1 MSERSA
7 ALSSVMSSARS
18 PSRLS
23 PSGGRSQSGSP
34 PSPSKREAERA
45 SSWVSVGS
53 KLVLTVLDEHLELQK
68 RLSEKESHRQK
79 VLSKQAY
86 EEDLKASK
94 RAREK
99 YQWRKRMQERELAV
113 RLEREFRE
121 VERKVQL
128 EEWKQSVAKAQKNQK
143 ARIHKGSGDASR
155 QAEETETSMF
165 RASINHFPARHGS
178 TASIRPESP

>member
-1 MSERSA
+1 M
-7 ALSSVMSSARS
+7 SSVMSSARS
-18 PSRLS
+18 PGRLS
-23 PSGGRSQSGSP
+23 PSGGRSQSSP

-45 SSWVSVGS
+45 SSWVSV
-53 KLVLTVLDEHLELQK
+53 LDEHLESQK

-113 RLEREFRE
+113 RLERDYRE

-128 EEWKQSVAKAQKNQK
+128 EEWKQSVARAQKNQK
-143 ARIHKGSGDASR
+143 ARIHKGSSDASR
-155 QAEETETSMF
+155 QGEEIETSMF
-165 RASINHFPARHGS
+165 RASIMHFPARQM
-178 TASIRPESP
+178 

>member
-1 MSERSA
+1 M
-7 ALSSVMSSARS
+7 SSVMSSARS
-18 PSRLS
+18 PGRLS

-45 SSWVSVGS
+45 SSWV
-53 KLVLTVLDEHLELQK
+53 TVLDEHLESQK

-113 RLEREFRE
+113 RLERDYRE

-128 EEWKQSVAKAQKNQK
+128 EEWKQSVARAQKNQK
-143 ARIHKGSGDASR
+143 ARIHKGSSDASR
-155 QAEETETSMF
+155 QGEEIETSIF
-165 RASINHFPARHGS
+165 RASIMHFPARQM
-178 TASIRPESP
+178 

>member
-1 MSERSA
+1 M
-7 ALSSVMSSARS
+7 SSVMSSARS
-18 PSRLS
+18 PGRLS

-53 KLVLTVLDEHLELQK
+53 KLVLTVLDEHLESQK

-113 RLEREFRE
+113 RLERDYRE

-128 EEWKQSVAKAQKNQK
+128 EEWKQSVARAQKNQK
-143 ARIHKGSGDASR
+143 ARIHKGSSDASR
-155 QAEETETSMF
+155 QGEEIETSMF
-165 RASINHFPARHGS
+165 RASIMHFPARQM
-178 TASIRPESP
+178 

>member
-1 MSERSA
+1 MSSA
-7 ALSSVMSSARS
+7 MSSARS
-18 PSRLS
+18 PGRLS
-23 PSGGRSQSGSP
+23 PSGGRSP

-45 SSWVSVGS
+45 SSWVIPGS

-86 EEDLKASK
+86 EEDREASK

-99 YQWRKRMQERELAV
+99 HQWRKRMQERELAV

-143 ARIHKGSGDASR
+143 ERIHKGSGDASR

>member
-53 KLVLTVLDEHLELQK
+53 KLVLTVLDEHLESQK

-113 RLEREFRE
+113 RLERDYRE

-128 EEWKQSVAKAQKNQK
+128 EEWKQSVARAQKNQK
-143 ARIHKGSGDASR
+143 ARIHKGSSDASR
-155 QAEETETSMF
+155 QGEEIETSMF
-165 RASINHFPARHGS
+165 RASIMHFPARHS
-178 TASIRPESP
+178 SS